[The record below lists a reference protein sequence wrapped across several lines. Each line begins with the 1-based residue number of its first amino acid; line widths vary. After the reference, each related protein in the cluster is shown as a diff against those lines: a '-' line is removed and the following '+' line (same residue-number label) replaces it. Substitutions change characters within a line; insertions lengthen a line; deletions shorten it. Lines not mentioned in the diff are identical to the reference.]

1 MAEPLFLRNLAWAA
15 TTALELFLLM
25 SVVRRKMY
33 RTHPLFC
40 LYVFSI
46 IAQSALA
53 FAAYWQWGF
62 FSYRAWDLAWGS
74 QGIVLLIRTLAV
86 WEVTRRLLAAY
97 SGVWGL
103 ASKILLA
110 VGMAVAFA
118 CILVSRRGFY
128 DGAMDADRGVELSLA
143 VVIVS
148 VFLFL
153 RYYGLTANPRDR
165 QLALGFCLYSSF
177 FVINFS
183 LFERYLQGYVNFWNF
198 LDILTFLATLFIW
211 TKAVRGYSIASEA
224 AVQPVMTEPEI
235 TKDVYAG
242 VSRQLNRRLTS
253 LNERLNRLSGLRDRR
268 H

>member
-1 MAEPLFLRNLAWAA
+1 MAETLLLRNLAWAP
-15 TTALELFLLM
+15 TTALECVLLI

-33 RTHPLFC
+33 RTHPLFS
-40 LYVFSI
+40 LYVLSV

-53 FAAYWQWGF
+53 FGVYRQWRF
-62 FSYRAWDLAWGS
+62 FSYTAWHLAWGS
-74 QGIVLLIRTLAV
+74 QGVVVLIRTLAV

-110 VGMAVAFA
+110 VGIAVSFA
-118 CILVSRRGFY
+118 CILLSRRSFY

-143 VVIVS
+143 VVIVG

-153 RYYGLTANPRDR
+153 RYYGLEAKAPDR

-183 LFERYLQGYVNFWNF
+183 IFERYLQTYVNFWNF

-211 TKAVRGYSIASEA
+211 TKAARSYNIATQA
-224 AVQPVMTEPEI
+224 ATPPVMTEPEI
-235 TKDVYAG
+235 TKDSYTR
-242 VSRQLNRRLTS
+242 VSQQLNRRLTS
-253 LNERLNRLSGLRDRR
+253 LNQRLNRLSSLRDKR

>member
-1 MAEPLFLRNLAWAA
+1 MAKPLLLRNLAWAA
-15 TTALELFLLM
+15 TTALEFILLI
-25 SVVRRKMY
+25 SVARHRMY
-33 RTHPLFC
+33 RSHPLFC

-53 FAAYWQWGF
+53 FGVYRQWGF
-62 FSYRAWDLAWGS
+62 FSYTAWHLAWGS
-74 QGIVLLIRTLAV
+74 QGIVVLIRTLAV

-110 VGMAVAFA
+110 VGIAVAFA
-118 CILVSRRGFY
+118 CILLSRRTFY

-143 VVIVS
+143 TVIVC

-153 RYYGLTANPRDR
+153 RYYGLEAKATDR

-177 FVINFS
+177 FVVNLSI
-183 LFERYLQGYVNFWNF
+183 FERYLQTYVHFWNF
-198 LDILTFLATLFIW
+198 LDILAFLATLFIW
-211 TKAVRGYSIASEA
+211 TKAARSYSITPETET
-224 AVQPVMTEPEI
+224 PPLMTEPGI
-235 TKDVYAG
+235 TKDAYAG

-253 LNERLNRLSGLRDRR
+253 LNERLNRLSGLRDKR

>member
-1 MAEPLFLRNLAWAA
+1 MAETLLLRNLAWAA
-15 TTALELFLLM
+15 TTALECVLLI

-33 RTHPLFC
+33 RTHPLFS
-40 LYVFSI
+40 LYVLSA

-53 FAAYWQWGF
+53 FGVYRQWGF
-62 FSYRAWDLAWGS
+62 FSYTAWHLAWGS
-74 QGIVLLIRTLAV
+74 QGVVVLIRTLAV
-86 WEVTRRLLAAY
+86 WELTRRLLAAY

-110 VGMAVAFA
+110 VGIAVSFA
-118 CILVSRRGFY
+118 CILLSRRSFY

-143 VVIVS
+143 VVIVG

-153 RYYGLTANPRDR
+153 RYYGLEAKAPDR

-183 LFERYLQGYVNFWNF
+183 IFERYLQTYVNFWNF

-211 TKAVRGYSIASEA
+211 TKAARSYNIATQA
-224 AVQPVMTEPEI
+224 ATPPVMTEPEI
-235 TKDVYAG
+235 TKDSYTR
-242 VSRQLNRRLTS
+242 VSQQLNRRLTS
-253 LNERLNRLSGLRDRR
+253 LNQRLNRLSSLRDKR